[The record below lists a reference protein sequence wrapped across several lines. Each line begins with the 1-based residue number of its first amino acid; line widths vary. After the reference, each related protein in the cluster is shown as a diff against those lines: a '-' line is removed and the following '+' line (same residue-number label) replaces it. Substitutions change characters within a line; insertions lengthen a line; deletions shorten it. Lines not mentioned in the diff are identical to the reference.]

1 MLRPRRFTVIDEEA
15 RLQEL
20 QRYDVVD
27 SEPEPAFDRLAELA
41 ARAAATPFACIS
53 FVDEARQ
60 WTKACFGLAVPVVPR
75 AVSLCA
81 AAIERGGMMLE
92 DARMDPRFQDNP
104 LVKSG
109 IVFYAG
115 VPLTTPRGLV
125 LGMLCVGDRQP
136 RGLTREQLDALHLL
150 RDHVMH
156 LLEER
161 RELNELRRSESLR
174 QEAVE
179 ALVATKADL
188 QARIELRTR
197 DLEAAHKKTQ
207 QILERIAD
215 GFVALDRQWRYVYIN
230 ERAAALF
237 GRKPAE
243 LIGKH
248 IWTEFPEGVGQPFHL
263 AYERALRDQVAIN
276 LVEHYQPWDRWFE
289 NRIYPSP
296 EGLSIF
302 FTEITER
309 KRAQDALAE
318 SERRLRE
325 AQAVAHVGSW
335 EWSVFKNRV
344 VWSEELYKIYGLQ
357 HDQFDGTYEGFLS
370 RLAPEDLEYT
380 KGVIGD
386 AYQHP
391 KPFVYDHRIVRPDGE
406 VRMLHTRAEVIIDE
420 HGAPLRM
427 IGTCWDITERFQA
440 ERVLQSSAVLM
451 DSIVQSAPQALLID
465 TDGDKV
471 RAWNQRFADLFS
483 VSGELLAQRAPQV
496 LEHVAT
502 LLTDGDKL
510 LAHVRSIAAL
520 PDLIVT
526 ETLHLRDG
534 RAMRCRFWPYS
545 IGPHQGGR
553 VWAFDPL

>member
-1 MLRPRRFTVIDEEA
+1 VIDEEA

-20 QRYDVVD
+20 QRYDVLD
-27 SEPEPAFDRLAELA
+27 TEPDPAFDRIAELA
-41 ARAAATPFACIS
+41 ARAAAAPFACIS
-53 FVDEARQ
+53 FVDEGRQ
-60 WTKACFGLAVPVVPR
+60 WCKASFGIPVPVVPR
-75 AVSLCA
+75 AISLCA
-81 AAIERGGMMLE
+81 VAIERGATVIE
-92 DARMDPRFQDNP
+92 DVRMDPRFRDNP
-104 LVKSG
+104 LVREG
-109 IVFYAG
+109 ICFYAG
-115 VPLTTPRGLV
+115 VPLTTPRGLA
-125 LGMLCVGDRQP
+125 LGTLCVGDRQP
-136 RGLTREQLDALHLL
+136 RGLTREQFEALHLL

-156 LLEER
+156 ILEER

-179 ALVATKADL
+179 ALLATKADL
-188 QARIELRTR
+188 SARIELRTR
-197 DLEAAHKKTQ
+197 EVEAAHKKTQ

-215 GFVALDRQWRYVYIN
+215 GFVALDRQWRYVYVN
-230 ERAAALF
+230 ERGASLF
-237 GRKPAE
+237 GRKPAD

-263 AYERALRDQVAIN
+263 AYERALREQVAIN
-276 LVEHYQPWDRWFE
+276 LVEYYQPWDRWFE

-309 KRAQDALAE
+309 KRAQDALSD

-335 EWSVFKNRV
+335 EWSVTKNKV
-344 VWSEELYKIYGLQ
+344 VWSEELYKIYGLG

-370 RLAPEDLEYT
+370 RLYPEDLALT
-380 KGVIGD
+380 KAVIAD

-391 KPFVYDHRIVRPDGE
+391 KPFIYDHRIVRPDGDI
-406 VRMLHTRAEVIIDE
+406 RMLHTRAEVITDE

-427 IGTCWDITERFQA
+427 VGSCWDVTERFQA

-465 TDGDKV
+465 TEGDKV
-471 RAWNQRFADLFS
+471 RAWNQRFADLFG
-483 VSGELLAQRAPQV
+483 VTGELLAQRVPQV
-496 LEHVAT
+496 LEHVASR
-502 LLTDGDKL
+502 LSDGDKL
-510 LAHVRSIAAL
+510 RELVRAIAAQ

-526 ETLHLRDG
+526 EALHLRDG
-534 RAMRCRFWPYS
+534 GAMRCRFWPYH